1 MKIEP
6 QKGEEPDILEFFL
19 TGLRAVDAYE
29 ITRRAIN
36 LSQGIA
42 TITGDHGKKK
52 YYDLSKFKRILI
64 AGFGK
69 AAFSMACAVEQLLL
83 DRITKGVIICPY
95 GTARK
100 TKRIDVIEAGHP
112 VPDAR
117 SIQGARRII
126 EMTSGLAEDDLLIL
140 LVSGG
145 GSALC
150 TMPAPGITI
159 DDLRQMNEILL
170 KCGAGIDEINTVR
183 KHLSQIKGGQLARLV
198 HPATIAALLISDVV
212 GDLTQTIAS
221 GPAAPDP
228 STFCDAFNILRQHA
242 LLKHTPRNI
251 IDRIEA
257 GRRGEITETPK
268 PGDPVF
274 KKAKNIIIG
283 NNMIALQAI
292 AHHAVEKGYRPLILS
307 SRISDDT
314 RRAAKIFA
322 SMIKE
327 VRRKHRAVSTCIIS
341 GGEMTT
347 MVRGS
352 GSGGR
357 NQDFLLSL
365 TPLIKGIKNVKV
377 LSAGTDGIDGKTE
390 AAGAVIDG
398 NTYERARAMGIDIKK
413 TLADYD
419 SHSFFRATGD
429 LIITG
434 TTNTNVMDIQ
444 IILLSQ
450 TDQMT

>member
-1 MKIEP
+1 MKTEP
-6 QKGEEPDILEFFL
+6 RKGEKAETVELFHA
-19 TGLRAVDAYE
+19 GLKAVDAYE

-36 LSQGIA
+36 LNNGII
-42 TITGDHGKKK
+42 TIAGHHGKKESFN
-52 YYDLSKFKRILI
+52 LSKFNRILI

-69 AAFSMACAVEQLLL
+69 AALPMACAVEQLLF

-95 GTARK
+95 GSSGK
-100 TKRIDVIEAGHP
+100 TKLIEVSEAGHP
-112 VPDAR
+112 VPDAM
-117 SIQGARRII
+117 SIQGAQRII
-126 EMTSGLAEDDLLIL
+126 EMAAGLAEDDLLIL

-150 TMPAPGITI
+150 TMPAAGITI

-170 KCGAGIDEINTVR
+170 ECGANINEINIVR
-183 KHLSQIKGGQLARLV
+183 KHLSQIKGGKLTRLAY
-198 HPATIAALLISDVV
+198 PGTIVALLISDVV
-212 GDLTQTIAS
+212 GDITHTIAS

-228 STFCDAFNILRQHA
+228 STFSEALDILSKYE
-242 LLKHTPRNI
+242 LLKHTPRSI
-251 IDRIEA
+251 IDRLKA

-268 PGDPVF
+268 PSDPIF
-274 KKAKNIIIG
+274 KKTRHIIIG
-283 NNMIALQAI
+283 SNVLALQAI
-292 AHHAVEKGYRPLILS
+292 AHHAAEKGYRPLILS
-307 SRISDDT
+307 SRISGDT
-314 RRAAKIFA
+314 RHAATIFA

-327 VRRKHRAVSTCIIS
+327 IRRKHAAMSACIIS

-347 MVRGS
+347 RAKGS

-357 NQDFLLSL
+357 NQDFCLSL
-365 TPLIKGIKNVKV
+365 TPLIKGMKGVQV

-398 NTYERARAMGIDIKK
+398 NTHERARAMGIDIERA
-413 TLADYD
+413 LADYD

-434 TTNTNVMDIQ
+434 RTDTNVMDIQ
-444 IILLSQ
+444 IILLRQ
-450 TDQMT
+450 TDQTT